1 MDKRKLYDLAINAL
15 IFNRLYV
22 NSEWY
27 GNFIYWGRSV
37 HISKCI
43 LSDDLCVAFIDRYWT
58 IRKYDS

>member
-1 MDKRKLYDLAINAL
+1 MDKRKLYDLAINSL

-27 GNFIYWGRSV
+27 GNLIYWGRSV
-37 HISKCI
+37 HISKDI
-43 LSDDLCVAFIDRYWT
+43 LSDDLCVVFINRYWR